1 MCSNV
6 DILKVVYLIKIVVTA
21 IQVAVPIILIVTI
34 SLDFAKGMKDAKAPS
49 ELLAN
54 CRYRLIAAVVI
65 FAIPLLVKIIL
76 NVLGNSTFFSSCW
89 NNADSSSLSAKP
101 VYVQSTAQ
109 NNNQGSQSSSSSSSS
124 SSGTTNKN
132 SEYTDANSH
141 KNSINGIRYMLY
153 DQADPRW
160 GKVKY
165 SNGKTIAEIGCYLT
179 AMSVIGSSGNSKVTP
194 LYTFETRAN
203 NYYITNAI
211 PKLAGSGNF
220 TCKVG
225 SITHDGIIKELK
237 KGSVAIILVKA
248 KSSFTSSQHY
258 MALIDVTADGSQ
270 IFVGNSYGN
279 GAGGA
284 AWFNSKAVLTD
295 VHEYVY
301 CVPSQALI
309 DKFK

>member
-1 MCSNV
+1 MCSNA

-49 ELLAN
+49 EMLAN

-76 NVLGNSTFFSSCW
+76 TVMGNSTFFSACW
-89 NNADSSSLSAKP
+89 NNADSSSLTMKP
-101 VYVQSTAQ
+101 VYVQPPVQDDS
-109 NNNQGSQSSSSSSSS
+109 SSSSSSSS
-124 SSGTTNKN
+124 SSGTSNKN

-153 DQADPRW
+153 NQADPRW

-165 SNGKTIAEIGCYLT
+165 SNGKTIAEIGCLLT
-179 AMSVIGSSGNSKVTP
+179 AMSVVSSSANSKVTP
-194 LYTFETRAN
+194 LYAFETKAN
-203 NYYITNAI
+203 NYYMTNAI

-225 SITHDGIIKELK
+225 SITHDGIVNQLK
-237 KGSVAIILVKA
+237 KGSVAIIMVKA
-248 KSSFTSSQHY
+248 ASSFTSSQHY
-258 MALIDVTADGSQ
+258 MALIDVTSDGKQ
-270 IFVGNSYGN
+270 IYVGNSYGS
-279 GAGGA
+279 GSGSGRSG
-284 AWFNSKAVLTD
+284 WFNSKTVLTD

-309 DKFK
+309 DKFN

>member
-1 MCSNV
+1 MCSNA

-34 SLDFAKGMKDAKAPS
+34 SLDFAKGMKDAKAPG
-49 ELLAN
+49 EILHG
-54 CRYRLIAAVVI
+54 CIYRLIAAVVI

-76 NVLGNSTFFSSCW
+76 TVMGNSTFFSSCW
-89 NNADSSSLSAKP
+89 NNADSSSLTMKP
-101 VYVQSTAQ
+101 VYVQPPVQ
-109 NNNQGSQSSSSSSSS
+109 DDSSSSSSSS
-124 SSGTTNKN
+124 SSGTSNKN

-153 DQADPRW
+153 NQADPRW

-165 SNGKTIAEIGCYLT
+165 SNGKTIAEIGCLLT
-179 AMSVIGSSGNSKVTP
+179 AMSVVSSSANSKVTP
-194 LYTFETRAN
+194 LYAFETKAN
-203 NYYITNAI
+203 NYYMTNAI

-225 SITHDGIIKELK
+225 SITHDSIVNQLK
-237 KGSVAIILVKA
+237 KGSVAIIMVKA
-248 KSSFTSSQHY
+248 ASSFTSSQHY
-258 MALIDVTADGSQ
+258 MALIDVTSDGKQ
-270 IFVGNSYGN
+270 IYVGNSYGS
-279 GAGGA
+279 GSGSGRSG
-284 AWFNSKAVLTD
+284 WFNSKTVLTD

-309 DKFK
+309 DKFN

>member
-1 MCSNV
+1 MCSNA

-21 IQVAVPIILIVTI
+21 IQVAVPIILIITV

-65 FAIPLLVKIIL
+65 FAIPLLVKVIL
-76 NVLGNSTFFSSCW
+76 TVMGNSTFFSSCW
-89 NNADSSSLSAKP
+89 NNADSSSLTMKP
-101 VYVQSTAQ
+101 VYVQSPVQ
-109 NNNQGSQSSSSSSSS
+109 DDSSSSSSSSS
-124 SSGTTNKN
+124 SSGTSDKN

-153 DQADPRW
+153 NQADPRW

-165 SNGKTIAEIGCYLT
+165 SNGKTIAEIGCLLT
-179 AMSVIGSSGNSKVTP
+179 AMSVVSSSANSKVTP
-194 LYTFETRAN
+194 LYAFETKAN
-203 NYYITNAI
+203 NYYMTNAI

-225 SITHDGIIKELK
+225 SITHDSIVNQLK
-237 KGSVAIILVKA
+237 KGSVAIIMVKE

-258 MALIDVTADGSQ
+258 MALIDVTSDGKQ
-270 IFVGNSYGN
+270 IYVGNSYGS
-279 GAGGA
+279 GSGSGRSG
-284 AWFNSKAVLTD
+284 WFNSKTVLTD

-309 DKFK
+309 DKFN